1 MAAGNRLMVI
11 QAGATVWLTP
21 KTPGAP
27 RVCWR
32 EPRADVVRVEHP
44 YVVVLVD
51 GAEHRVHVDNVRT
64 TDPAAT
70 RGMDRPSRPK
80 PPPQWDGY
88 EQPTML

>member
-1 MAAGNRLMVI
+1 MAADLGKL
-11 QAGATVWLTP
+11 QTDAPVWLTP
-21 KTPGAP
+21 KTIGAS

-32 EPRADVVRVEHP
+32 EPRASVVRVEHP
-44 YVVVLVD
+44 YVVVLID

-64 TDPAAT
+64 TDPAAREP
-70 RGMDRPSRPK
+70 RGLARPK